1 MLTTAIVT
9 YFHFVSIILL
19 FIALTLEKVL
29 FKPGID
35 QKTARKILVFDS
47 LYGIAALLLLTTGLL
62 KFFLYGKGS
71 AYYIHNYIMWI
82 KLALFAIVGL
92 LSIYPTVYF
101 LKWRKILKRGEEMV
115 ISEKAYKNI
124 SLLIHLELAIAIL
137 IPLLATLLARGFGV

>member
-19 FIALTLEKVL
+19 FVALTVEKIL
-29 FKPGID
+29 FKQSID
-35 QKTARKILVFDS
+35 QKTARRILVFDS

-71 AYYIHNYIMWI
+71 GYYIHNYLMWI
-82 KLALFAIVGL
+82 KLALFSIVGI

-101 LKWRKILKRGEEMV
+101 LKWRKILKRGEEV
-115 ISEKAYKNI
+115 AISEEAYKKI

>member
-19 FIALTLEKVL
+19 FVALTVEKIL
-29 FKPGID
+29 FKQSID
-35 QKTARKILVFDS
+35 QKTARRILVFDS
-47 LYGIAALLLLTTGLL
+47 LYGIAALILLTTGLL

-71 AYYIHNYIMWI
+71 GYYIHNYLMWI
-82 KLALFAIVGL
+82 KLALFSIVGI

-101 LKWRKILKRGEEMV
+101 LKWRKILKRDEEVV
-115 ISEKAYKNI
+115 ISEEAYKKI